1 MKAKRII
8 GHEELRG
15 IRDQLSGTFNNIR
28 IDKTGRI
35 YIVTEKM
42 KKANRTKKR

>member
-1 MKAKRII
+1 MKEKRD
-8 GHEELRG
+8 GFKDLRG
-15 IRDQLSGTFNNIR
+15 VRGQRSGTYNNIR

-42 KKANRTKKR
+42 KKANRVKS

>member
-1 MKAKRII
+1 MTKKNI
-8 GHEELRG
+8 GHKELQG
-15 IRDQLSGTFNNIR
+15 IRGQLTGTFNNIR

-42 KKANRTKKR
+42 KKANRTKKE